1 MITAQQVKNLRDKTL
16 ASMAECK
23 KALEEA
29 AGNPDKALEILQRR
43 GKQLATKR
51 AEKATKE
58 GIVEAYIH
66 PNKKIGV
73 LLELNCETD
82 FVAKN
87 EEFKKL
93 AHELAMHI
101 AAMDPQYLT
110 FEDIPADI
118 LQKQK
123 ANYLEEFKNSGKPET
138 VINQIIDGKLKKFAE
153 EVCLLEQPFI
163 KNPDQKISDLLNEYI
178 AKIGENIKIGR
189 FERFKI

>member
-1 MITAQQVKNLRDKTL
+1 
-16 ASMAECK
+16 
-23 KALEEA
+23 
-29 AGNPDKALEILQRR
+29 
-43 GKQLATKR
+43 
-51 AEKATKE
+51 
-58 GIVEAYIH
+58 VEAYIH